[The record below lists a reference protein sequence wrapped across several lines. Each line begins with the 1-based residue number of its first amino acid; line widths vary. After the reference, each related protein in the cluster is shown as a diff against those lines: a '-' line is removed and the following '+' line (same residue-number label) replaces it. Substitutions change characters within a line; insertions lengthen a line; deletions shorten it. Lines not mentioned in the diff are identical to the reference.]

1 MGLFGAFDPALIQQQ
16 REDQLSKEAYMASQ
30 GGGAYAPIL
39 NASYRLGNVAGGAIG
54 RLFGMEDPV
63 LKKAALADEATKA
76 VQGLDIDF
84 NDLKQ
89 LYPAMIK
96 ELQKRGLSD
105 MALPLVKQYQDAL
118 SAESR
123 MDYERALAKKA
134 NEGYEYKQ
142 DMLGNVSVF
151 KNGELIKQVPSQLMG
166 TPQGAAAINNLPGA
180 PAGKPGVTAVP
191 NSQPYM
197 FENGKIV
204 PNPNYK
210 KPE

>member
-1 MGLFGAFDPALIQQQ
+1 MGLFGAYDPALIQQQ
-16 REDQLSKEAYMASQ
+16 REDQLTKEAYMASQ

-76 VQGLDIDF
+76 VQGLDINF
-84 NDLKQ
+84 NDPKQ

-96 ELQKRGLSD
+96 ELQKRGLTD
-105 MALPLVKQYQDAL
+105 MAMPLVKQYQDAL

-123 MDYERALAKKA
+123 MDYEKALADKA
-134 NEGYEYKQ
+134 KEGYEYKQ
-142 DMLGNVSVF
+142 DMLGNITVL
-151 KNGELIKQVPSQLMG
+151 KNGQLVRQIPSQLMG
-166 TPQGAAAINNLPGA
+166 TPQGTNIINGLPGTTKSSPTPSA
-180 PAGKPGVTAVP
+180 NT
-191 NSQPYM
+191 PYM
-197 FENGKIV
+197 FDDKGKIV

>member
-84 NDLKQ
+84 NDPKQ

-123 MDYERALAKKA
+123 MKYEQAMTEKIDKDRYEFKLDPAYGKFALKYNQRTGDYEVVPLKA
-134 NEGYEYKQ
+134 
-142 DMLGNVSVF
+142 
-151 KNGELIKQVPSQLMG
+151 
-166 TPQGAAAINNLPGA
+166 GAAGGAAPSTTPSAPGSPSGSPKRRDINDA
-180 PAGKPGVTAVP
+180 
-191 NSQPYM
+191 Y
-197 FENGKIV
+197 ERR
-204 PNPNYK
+204 
-210 KPE
+210 